1 MPLPITQKQ
10 AYTVAEWIKSNF
22 RSAIDKAVKGT
33 PFSTDILCG
42 IACQESAYF
51 WLPLLKR
58 LSAKEILA
66 RCVLD
71 ANGDYPGTKRSAFP
85 ANTAAFRNQ
94 YGDEFANMLI
104 SEANATRK
112 LRGFGP
118 QQWVYKGYGLFQYDL
133 QSVKTDEAF
142 FRERKWYDFDECLNR
157 VMKELAAK
165 YKAQKDLWK
174 AVRAYNGSGAGAAR
188 YVNNVG
194 QFASYSGEVA

>member
-1 MPLPITQKQ
+1 MSTLQPLSMPLPISQKQ
-10 AYTVAEWIKSNF
+10 AYAVAEWMKSNF
-22 RSAIDKAVKGT
+22 GPAIDKAVKGT

-42 IACQESAYF
+42 IACQETVYF

-85 ANTAAFRNQ
+85 TNTAAFRNQ
-94 YGDEFANMLI
+94 YGDEFADMLI
-104 SEANATRK
+104 SEANKTRK

-133 QSVKTDEAF
+133 QSVRTDEAF
-142 FRERKWYDFDECLNR
+142 FREVKGSEVDGCSNRATTEC
-157 VMKELAAK
+157 
-165 YKAQKDLWK
+165 
-174 AVRAYNGSGAGAAR
+174 
-188 YVNNVG
+188 VG
-194 QFASYSGEVA
+194 KS

>member
-10 AYTVAEWIKSNF
+10 AFTVAEWIKSNF

-71 ANGDYPGTKRSAFP
+71 ANGDYPGTKRSLFP
-85 ANTAAFRNQ
+85 TNTGRLPKPIWRPIRDDF
-94 YGDEFANMLI
+94 
-104 SEANATRK
+104 
-112 LRGFGP
+112 
-118 QQWVYKGYGLFQYDL
+118 DL
-133 QSVKTDEAF
+133 GT
-142 FRERKWYDFDECLNR
+142 ERK
-157 VMKELAAK
+157 AK
-165 YKAQKDLWK
+165 PP
-174 AVRAYNGSGAGAAR
+174 
-188 YVNNVG
+188 
-194 QFASYSGEVA
+194 

>member
-1 MPLPITQKQ
+1 
-10 AYTVAEWIKSNF
+10 
-22 RSAIDKAVKGT
+22 
-33 PFSTDILCG
+33 
-42 IACQESAYF
+42 
-51 WLPLLKR
+51 LLKR

-85 ANTAAFRNQ
+85 TNTAAFRNQ
-94 YGDEFANMLI
+94 YGDEFADMLI
-104 SEANATRK
+104 SEANETRK

-157 VMKELAAK
+157 VMKELAGK
-165 YKAQKDLWK
+165 YKAQKDVWK

-188 YVNNVG
+188 YVNNVV
-194 QFASYSGEVA
+194 QFASYSGEVV

>member
-1 MPLPITQKQ
+1 M
-10 AYTVAEWIKSNF
+10 KSNF
-22 RSAIDKAVKGT
+22 GPAIDKAVKGT

-118 QQWVYKGYGLFQYDL
+118 QHWVYKGYGLFQYDL

-165 YKAQKDLWK
+165 YKAQKDVWK
-174 AVRAYNGSGAGAAR
+174 AVRGVQWFGCRSGPVREQRCAICLVFWRGRVSMQCGS
-188 YVNNVG
+188 
-194 QFASYSGEVA
+194 